1 MNSPEREFEEFIMP
15 KITSIKQGHKQTNVP
30 DSPSKVQ
37 ARSRL
42 GSLLGQIRKG
52 ENVHSDSG
60 DHSRDQM

>member
-1 MNSPEREFEEFIMP
+1 MP
-15 KITSIKQGHKQTNVP
+15 KLTPIKKSQKQSNVP

-52 ENVHSDSG
+52 ESG
-60 DHSRDQM
+60 QADQNDTQLSRDNMYLFF